1 VVPLF
6 KEGSKFMAKKS
17 PWQYNWHL
25 LFVYALILGA
35 VVWYVGS
42 MVTDK
47 YRPTPNQIAGKEPIT
62 QEQITHYRYG
72 AQIIV
77 AGEIIFLAAGAMA
90 VMAGL
95 LLLSKIAR
103 EKVDGND
110 KLENIL
116 QTLNTSRTL
125 LGEIHHGVRLSE
137 AAKAIVFRDQDRKS
151 LREAVLDKLHQS
163 DYDATFAII
172 DNIASRPGYEN
183 LAKELRHEA
192 DVYRNASEEEQI
204 NQVITHIE
212 RLCDEHQWT
221 KATMQA
227 QRLIKSNP
235 NHLRVQALPDMIA
248 NRREERKRELLR
260 AWDDAVKRGATDESI
275 EILRELDLYL
285 TPNEGLAL
293 QESARDVFRNKL
305 HELGV
310 QFSMAVTEKRWA
322 DALATGEQIMQDF
335 PNSRMAQEI
344 RERHDALKKRVE
356 PPQS

>member
-1 VVPLF
+1 
-6 KEGSKFMAKKS
+6 MAKKS

-35 VVWYVGS
+35 VVWYVGDYMMS
-42 MVTDK
+42 T
-47 YRPTPNQIAGKEPIT
+47 YQPTQKQLSNAEVWPAEAKSHFIQGYHI
-62 QEQITHYRYG
+62 RYTG
-72 AQIIV
+72 ML
-77 AGEIIFLAAGAMA
+77 IFLAGGVLA
-90 VMAGL
+90 VMGAL

-103 EKVDGND
+103 EKVDGNE

-125 LGEIHHGVRLSE
+125 LGEISHGVRLSE

-151 LREAVLDKLHQS
+151 LSEAVLDKLHQS

-172 DNIASRPGYEN
+172 DNIAHRTGYEN
-183 LAKELRHEA
+183 LAQELKHQA
-192 DVYRNASEEEQI
+192 DVYRNASQEEQI
-204 NQVITHIE
+204 NQVISYIE

-356 PPQS
+356 PPQA